1 VFFGRI
7 ADRLGR
13 RKIYGYEVLILAA
26 GAIATALAPGIW
38 WQIAPRG
45 VLGFG
50 IGGDC
55 PVSATIMSEYA
66 ARRNRGRMVALV
78 FSMQGLGLVAGPL
91 VAMGLLST
99 GISQDYAWRIM
110 LALGA
115 APALAVF
122 WLRRRIKE
130 TPRFLLADME
140 AREAE
145 QRVASQGRA
154 TGLRGMLAEPRL
166 LRWLIGASLA
176 WLPFDFVYTAKRSPA
191 R

>member
-1 VFFGRI
+1 
-7 ADRLGR
+7 
-13 RKIYGYEVLILAA
+13 
-26 GAIATALAPGIW
+26 
-38 WQIAPRG
+38 
-45 VLGFG
+45 
-50 IGGDC
+50 
-55 PVSATIMSEYA
+55 
-66 ARRNRGRMVALV
+66 
-78 FSMQGLGLVAGPL
+78 MQGLGLVAGPL

-145 QRVASQGRA
+145 QRAASQGRA

-176 WLPFDFVYTAKRSPA
+176 WLLFDFVYYGNTISSPVIVKLVDPKA
-191 R
+191 SLLGHPAGRWPSSPWPRCPATCWPPRPSTGSAGGCCRPLASRR